1 MAAAYAGITEMVG
14 ESDRPPSQV
23 SMAVGDSAT
32 GISAAMAVM
41 AALLHRE
48 HTGKG
53 QYIDCSLLDTYL
65 QMHEDYIPRV
75 GIRGEAALPKRSARN
90 ILMAAQQAFLT
101 VATVLSYK

>member
-1 MAAAYAGITEMVG
+1 MVG

-41 AALLHRE
+41 ATLLDRE
-48 HTGKG
+48 HAGEG

-65 QMHEDYIPRV
+65 QMHEDYIP
-75 GIRGEAALPKRSARN
+75 
-90 ILMAAQQAFLT
+90 
-101 VATVLSYK
+101 